1 MPRPCRGRGGAGR
14 ARRRGD
20 ARQAP
25 RRASTRT
32 DRDNASGR
40 REPRPPAC
48 HGRHGPGGGT
58 SKERRR
64 VRVLWNCSLVRR
76 RPSGREP
83 ERTPAG
89 AGRWLA
95 FASSETGLARASG
108 SFVPRLLSSDPPRL
122 SRVKRFLSPR
132 EKIQAVTEIFGFGS
146 ASSPPDPGHPQPD
159 SQLSVAF
166 RAVQRCML
174 HFLVT
179 FFGRARS
186 GHRHSRGGRWRA
198 TAGPRIRGSSPRPAA
213 RMASTTSRCASKPSF
228 RLPRPERPPT
238 RCYRAEIS
246 RTPRTKPLRRR
257 LRDAEASPLA
267 SLVPR
272 T

>member
-1 MPRPCRGRGGAGR
+1 MAPVAPGVGVTPARHRGVRPRGRTATTHRGAANPIRQPVTVAIR
-14 ARRRGD
+14 AVG
-20 ARQAP
+20 
-25 RRASTRT
+25 
-32 DRDNASGR
+32 
-40 REPRPPAC
+40 
-48 HGRHGPGGGT
+48 
-58 SKERRR
+58 
-64 VRVLWNCSLVRR
+64 
-76 RPSGREP
+76 RPSADVSACCGIVRWSGNDRAEP
-83 ERTPAG
+83 ERTG
-89 AGRWLA
+89 GRGTWLA

-238 RCYRAEIS
+238 RCYRAEIRARPGRNRS
-246 RTPRTKPLRRR
+246 
-257 LRDAEASPLA
+257 DDG
-267 SLVPR
+267 
-272 T
+272 